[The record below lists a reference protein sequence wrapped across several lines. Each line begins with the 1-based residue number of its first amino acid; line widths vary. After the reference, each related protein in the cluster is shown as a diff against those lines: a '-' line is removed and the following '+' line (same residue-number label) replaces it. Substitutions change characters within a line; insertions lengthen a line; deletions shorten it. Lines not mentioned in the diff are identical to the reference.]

1 MSGTAM
7 PAAAK
12 LTTERNSAES
22 VANSPARPSPLEGA
36 DDEGTET
43 GTGSVRGDEDA
54 VLTP

>member
-22 VANSPARPSPLEGA
+22 VANSPARPSPLDGA
-36 DDEGTET
+36 DDEGT
-43 GTGSVRGDEDA
+43 GTVSVRGDEDA
-54 VLTP
+54 VFTL